1 MSQLFLSQHLR
12 DQLALLASLGY
23 PNETCGVLLG
33 KQVQGHISVHRI
45 EESPYPNLEQSE
57 GHFKLDP
64 LDLNNATR
72 KAKKHGLEIVGIW
85 RAFPDKPY
93 TPSQDERHSA
103 WPNYSYLLVSITPK
117 GISTLRSWR
126 LTSNQLLEEDLV
138 L

>member
-33 KQVQGHISVHRI
+33 KQVQGHVSVHRI
-45 EESPYPNLEQSE
+45 EETPYPNLDQTE
-57 GHFKLDP
+57 GHFNLDP
-64 LDLNNATR
+64 LDLQNATH
-72 KAKKHGLEIVGIW
+72 KAEKRGLEIVGIW
-85 RAFPDKPY
+85 RALPDKPY
-93 TPSQDERHSA
+93 TPTHDERELA

-126 LTSNQLLEEDLV
+126 LSSNLLLEEELM